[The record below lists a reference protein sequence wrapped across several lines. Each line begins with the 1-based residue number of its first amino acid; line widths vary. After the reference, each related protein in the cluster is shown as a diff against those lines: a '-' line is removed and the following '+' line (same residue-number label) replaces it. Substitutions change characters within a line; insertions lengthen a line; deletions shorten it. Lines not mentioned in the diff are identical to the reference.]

1 MGKSDEHITLMEPML
16 PSSISGEL
24 QDLGIDLSEKA
35 AHLAGMTHPIVRR
48 SIGDLVRSM
57 NCYYSNLIEG
67 HHTDPKDIDRALK
80 EEFSKEPK
88 KRELQLEAK
97 AHIRL
102 QEKIDSLEME
112 KNQPVSSD
120 FIRWLHEEF
129 CNNLPDEFLWV
140 ETPDTKEKFRVEPG
154 KFRKTT
160 VVVGRH
166 IPPEAENISTFLHRF
181 EESYNPEKL
190 GRMEGFIAAAASH
203 HRLLWIHP
211 FIDGNGRVARL
222 FSHSYLKAIGIGNS
236 LWSVSR
242 DLARKSEEYKTRLD
256 AADAPRQGDLDGRG
270 NLSQKGLEEFCKFF
284 LTICIDQITFME
296 SLLKADEL
304 IGRIEIFI
312 EEEIQ
317 AKRLLKGSF
326 PLIREA
332 FFAGEFERGKAA
344 ELTGYQN
351 RQARTVLKCLLDQEL
366 LTSSQVKGPVRLG
379 FSLKVIDR
387 LFPSLYPQFRQTDIF
402 ERF

>member
-1 MGKSDEHITLMEPML
+1 MRKSDEHITLMEPML
-16 PSSISGEL
+16 PSLVSSEL

-35 AHLAGMTHPIVRR
+35 AHLAGMVHPIVQL

-67 HHTDPKDIDRALK
+67 HNTHPRDIDRALK
-80 EEFSKEPK
+80 GEFSTEPK
-88 KRELQLEAK
+88 KRELQFEAK
-97 AHIRL
+97 AHILL

-112 KNQPVSSD
+112 KKKIVSID

-129 CNNLPDEFLWV
+129 CKNLPDELLWA
-140 ETPDTKEKFRVEPG
+140 ENPDTKEKVRVEPG
-154 KFRKTT
+154 KFRETT
-160 VVVGRH
+160 VSVGRH
-166 IPPEAENISTFLHRF
+166 IPPNAESMTIFLRRF
-181 EESYNPEKL
+181 EEAYDPEKL
-190 GRMEGFIAAAASH
+190 GRMERFIAAAASH

-222 FSHSYLKAIGIGNS
+222 FSHSYLKVIGIGSN
-236 LWSVSR
+236 LWSASR
-242 DLARKSEEYKTRLD
+242 GLARKSKEYKTRLD

-296 SLLKADEL
+296 SLLEAGEL
-304 IGRIEIFI
+304 IRRIEIFI
-312 EEEIQ
+312 EEEVQ

-332 FFAGEFERGKAA
+332 LLAGEFERGKAV
-344 ELTGYQN
+344 ELTGYKE
-351 RQARTVLKCLLDQEL
+351 RQARTVLKDLLEQGL
-366 LTSSQVKGPVRLG
+366 LTSIQIKGPVRLG
-379 FSLKVIDR
+379 FPVKVVER
-387 LFPSLYPQFRQTDIF
+387 WFPGLYP
-402 ERF
+402 

>member
-1 MGKSDEHITLMEPML
+1 MRKSDEHITLMEPML
-16 PSSISGEL
+16 PSLVSSEL

-35 AHLAGMTHPIVRR
+35 AHLAGMVHPIVQL

-67 HHTDPKDIDRALK
+67 HNTHPRDIDRALK
-80 EEFSKEPK
+80 GEFSTEPK
-88 KRELQLEAK
+88 KRKLQFEAK
-97 AHIRL
+97 AHVLL

-112 KNQPVSSD
+112 KKKIVSID

-129 CNNLPDEFLWV
+129 CKNLPDELLWA
-140 ETPDTKEKFRVEPG
+140 ENPDTKEKVRVEPG
-154 KFRKTT
+154 KFRETT
-160 VVVGRH
+160 VSVGRH
-166 IPPEAENISTFLHRF
+166 IPPNAESMTIFLRRF
-181 EESYNPEKL
+181 EEAYDPEKL
-190 GRMEGFIAAAASH
+190 GRMERFIAAAASH

-222 FSHSYLKAIGIGNS
+222 FSHSYLKVIGIGSS
-236 LWSVSR
+236 LWSASR
-242 DLARKSEEYKTRLD
+242 GLARKSKEYKSRLD

-296 SLLKADEL
+296 SLLEAGEL
-304 IGRIEIFI
+304 IRRIEIFI
-312 EEEIQ
+312 EEEVQ

-332 FFAGEFERGKAA
+332 LLAGEFERGKAV
-344 ELTGYQN
+344 ELTGYKD
-351 RQARTVLKCLLDQEL
+351 RQARTVLKDLLEQGL
-366 LTSSQVKGPVRLG
+366 LTSIRVKGPVRLG
-379 FSLKVIDR
+379 FPLKVVER
-387 LFPSLYPQFRQTDIF
+387 WFPGLYP
-402 ERF
+402 

>member
-1 MGKSDEHITLMEPML
+1 MRKSDEHITLMEPML
-16 PSSISGEL
+16 PSLVSSEL

-35 AHLAGMTHPIVRR
+35 AHLTGMVHPIVQL

-67 HHTDPKDIDRALK
+67 HNTHPRDIDRALK
-80 EEFSKEPK
+80 GEFSTEPK
-88 KRELQLEAK
+88 KRELQFEAK
-97 AHIRL
+97 AHILL

-112 KNQPVSSD
+112 KKKIVSID

-129 CNNLPDEFLWV
+129 CKNLPDELLWA
-140 ETPDTKEKFRVEPG
+140 ENPDTKEKVRVEPG
-154 KFRKTT
+154 KFRETT
-160 VVVGRH
+160 VSVGRH
-166 IPPEAENISTFLHRF
+166 IPPNAESMTIFLRRF
-181 EESYNPEKL
+181 EEAYDPEKL
-190 GRMEGFIAAAASH
+190 GRMERFIAAAASH

-222 FSHSYLKAIGIGNS
+222 FSHSYLKVIGIGSN
-236 LWSVSR
+236 LWSASR
-242 DLARKSEEYKTRLD
+242 GLARKSKEYKTRLD

-296 SLLKADEL
+296 SLLEAGEL
-304 IGRIEIFI
+304 IRRIEIFI
-312 EEEIQ
+312 EEEVQ

-332 FFAGEFERGKAA
+332 LLAGEFERGKAV
-344 ELTGYQN
+344 ELTGYKE
-351 RQARTVLKCLLDQEL
+351 RQARTVLKDLLEQGL
-366 LTSSQVKGPVRLG
+366 LTSIQIKGPVRLG
-379 FSLKVIDR
+379 FPVKVVER
-387 LFPSLYPQFRQTDIF
+387 WFPGLYP
-402 ERF
+402 